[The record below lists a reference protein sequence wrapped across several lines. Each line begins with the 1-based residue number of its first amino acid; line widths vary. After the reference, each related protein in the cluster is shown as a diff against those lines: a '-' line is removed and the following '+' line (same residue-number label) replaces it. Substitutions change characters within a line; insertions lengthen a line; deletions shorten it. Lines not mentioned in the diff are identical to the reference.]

1 MSVGVRPTPDLIPAA
16 FGRLRSLRDHA
27 LDGALHRPTPAGGIS
42 ALRTGESARVPRPLP
57 FCELG
62 PACEVAWPPER
73 SVTLPAQHAYRI
85 AGARVLGL
93 GLLRDAE
100 GCLLAGEDTA
110 HWPAAPAEQWHRQ
123 LYARLQPLTRPPD
136 HALPDPD
143 ALRLR
148 PLPLTA
154 PTLLLAQNGARMFGH
169 WLLELLPRLLL
180 AQQLGLPFAQV
191 LVAAGMPSRIAE
203 ALPLLGLAPES
214 LVTYDP
220 AGDEPL
226 CADLFYLP
234 APWQRRVFHPLAAAL
249 FEDLRLRLAAGCPTT
264 APAPR
269 RLYLSRRHWRIGGRQ
284 LVNRDEL
291 APLLAAEGFVEVSPE
306 RLPLAQQ
313 AALLR
318 RAEAVV
324 ADEGSAAHLV
334 VFAPPSARLL
344 VLGPTTLRNPY
355 HVAVAELRGQAYG
368 LLYGPPSGP
377 IDARER
383 ADFSIDAA
391 LLGQALRLLCAR

>member
-1 MSVGVRPTPDLIPAA
+1 MSVGVRPTPDQIPAA
-16 FGRLRSLRDHA
+16 YGRLRSLRDQS
-27 LDGALHRPTPAGGIS
+27 LDGPLDRPAPAGGIS
-42 ALRTGESARVPRPLP
+42 ARRTGESASVPRPLP

-62 PACEVAWPPER
+62 PACEIPWPPER

-100 GCLLAGEDTA
+100 GCFLAGEDTE
-110 HWPAAPAEQWHRQ
+110 HWPAEQWHRQ
-123 LYARLQPLTRPPD
+123 LYARLQPLTRSPD

-143 ALRLR
+143 TLHLR

-180 AQQLGLPFAQV
+180 ARKLGLHFAQV
-191 LVAAGMPSRIAE
+191 LVATGMPSRIAE

-220 AGDEPL
+220 ACDEPL

-234 APWQRRVFHPLAAAL
+234 APWQRRVFHPLAAPL
-249 FEDLRLRLAAGCPTT
+249 FQDLRRRLAADCPAT

-291 APLLAAEGFVEVSPE
+291 APLLAAEGFVEISPE
-306 RLPLAQQ
+306 QRPLAQQ
-313 AALLR
+313 AALLSE
-318 RAEAVV
+318 AEVV
-324 ADEGSAAHLV
+324 IADEGSAAHLM

-344 VLGPTTLRNPY
+344 VLGATTQRNPY

-368 LLYGPPSGP
+368 LLRGLPSGP

-383 ADFSIDAA
+383 TDFSIDAA